1 VSTTHTV
8 AGAVSGVG
16 VTNRGTTT
24 NWSIFGRMAV
34 AWLVTLLFAGVVSY
48 LVWHLAALSDR
59 RLSVVIMTVIVVAL
73 VATLVVAI
81 RRAPKAADIDAETRQ
96 EEEVEIP
103 LRPGAGTMI
112 GSGTVP
118 ASEEVRAAERR
129 RVEQPL

>member
-1 VSTTHTV
+1 
-8 AGAVSGVG
+8 
-16 VTNRGTTT
+16 
-24 NWSIFGRMAV
+24 MAV
-34 AWLVTLLFAGVVSY
+34 AWLVTLPFAGVVSY
-48 LVWHLAALSDR
+48 LVWHLATLSER
-59 RLSVVIMTVIVVAL
+59 TLSVVIMTVIVVAL

-96 EEEVEIP
+96 EEVEIP

>member
-1 VSTTHTV
+1 
-8 AGAVSGVG
+8 
-16 VTNRGTTT
+16 
-24 NWSIFGRMAV
+24 MAV
-34 AWLVTLLFAGVVSY
+34 AWLVTLPFAGVVSY
-48 LVWHLAALSDR
+48 LVWHLATLSER
-59 RLSVVIMTVIVVAL
+59 TLSVVIMTVIVVAL

-118 ASEEVRAAERR
+118 ASEEVRAADRW

>member
-1 VSTTHTV
+1 LPGGTHLSG
-8 AGAVSGVG
+8 AGSLSADLGQRSP
-16 VTNRGTTT
+16 
-24 NWSIFGRMAV
+24 
-34 AWLVTLLFAGVVSY
+34 
-48 LVWHLAALSDR
+48 LSDR
-59 RLSVVIMTVIVVAL
+59 TLSVVIMTVIVVAL

-96 EEEVEIP
+96 EEVEIP

-112 GSGTVP
+112 GSGAVP